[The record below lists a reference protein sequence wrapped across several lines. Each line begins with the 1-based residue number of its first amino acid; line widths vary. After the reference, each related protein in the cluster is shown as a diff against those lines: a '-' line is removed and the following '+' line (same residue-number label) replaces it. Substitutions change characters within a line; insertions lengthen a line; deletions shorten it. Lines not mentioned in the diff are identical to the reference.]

1 MNEKES
7 VVGAVEELNHIGYHQ
22 DFKIENRYCVL
33 LSEGEEE
40 VSECDKRK
48 QFNLTTTLIN
58 TNPEEASVLTSLQK
72 DTRQYKEDSASLAT
86 GEDMVPTSLTE
97 EELST
102 WTMVSLSCVKIC

>member
-1 MNEKES
+1 MNYNERKRIC
-7 VVGAVEELNHIGYHQ
+7 GRDHQ

-40 VSECDKRK
+40 VSDCGERK

-58 TNPEEASVLTSLQK
+58 TDPEASVPTNLQK
-72 DTRQYKEDSASLAT
+72 GASQDNQDRVALAPVE
-86 GEDMVPTSLTE
+86 GKVPTSLTE

-102 WTMVSLSCVKIC
+102 WTKVRLS